1 MPRPAVVF
9 GGPSPEHDISIL
21 TGLQALRVLAEG
33 GGDVVALYWSKT
45 GDWFQVDRA
54 LEAKAYL
61 EGVPRGAQKV
71 EFVSGLHDGG
81 FFATGGALRRRR
93 PIEFDVA
100 VNCCHGGPGED
111 GHLQSLF
118 DLSGVRYTGPT
129 ARGAALGMDKLAF
142 GGVVEAAGLPTL
154 PRVAVTTELAA
165 VAFPA
170 PWIVKPRFGG
180 SSIGIEIV
188 DDLETAQALTR
199 SSVHLREGAVLEP
212 FLPDAVDL
220 NVAVRSWPKPE
231 LSAIERPTRSGGG
244 FYSYDDKYSG
254 GSGFASA
261 PRELPAALPDEI
273 ETRVR
278 ETALAVA
285 ELTLVRGAARVDF
298 LWRGEDLWVNE
309 SNTVPGSLGL
319 YLWRASGVTNAQL
332 LSDLIAEAGAAPAG
346 QFSTAG
352 ADGRA
357 LAGADNIAGKL
368 A

>member
-21 TGLQALRVLAEG
+21 TGLQALRVLSEIG
-33 GGDVVALYWSKT
+33 EPVALYWSKT
-45 GDWFQVDRA
+45 GDWFQVDPG
-54 LEAKAYL
+54 LEAEAYL
-61 EGVPRGAQKV
+61 EGVPRGAQRV

-81 FFATGGALRRRR
+81 FFASGGVLRRRQ
-93 PIEFDVA
+93 PVEFDVA

-118 DLSGVRYTGPT
+118 DLSGIRYTGPT

-142 GGVVEAAGLPTL
+142 GGVVAAAGLPTL
-154 PRVAVTTELAA
+154 PRVAVTSELAS
-165 VAFPA
+165 VPFPA

-180 SSIGIEIV
+180 SSIGIEVV
-188 DDLETAQALTR
+188 DDLETAQALTA
-199 SSVHLREGAVLEP
+199 SSVHLRDGAVIEP
-212 FLPDAVDL
+212 YLPDAVDL

-231 LSAIERPTRSGGG
+231 LSAIERPTRAPGGG
-244 FYSYDDKYSG
+244 FYSYTDKYSG

-261 PRELPAALPDEI
+261 PRELPATLPDEI
-273 ETRVR
+273 EGRLR
-278 ETALAVA
+278 ETALAVS

-298 LWRGEDLWVNE
+298 LWHRDDLWVNE
-309 SNTVPGSLGL
+309 SNTIPGSLAL
-319 YLWRASGVTNAQL
+319 YLWRASGVSNAQL
-332 LSDLIAEAGAAPAG
+332 LSDLVAEAGAAPAVH
-346 QFSTAG
+346 FSTAG

-357 LAGADNIAGKL
+357 LAGAGSVAGKL